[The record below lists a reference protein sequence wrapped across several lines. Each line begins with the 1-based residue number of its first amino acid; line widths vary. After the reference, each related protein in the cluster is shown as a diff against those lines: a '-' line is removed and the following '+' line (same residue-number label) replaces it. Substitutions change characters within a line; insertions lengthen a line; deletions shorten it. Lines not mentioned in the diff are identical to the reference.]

1 MTETSANHKSLA
13 LAVMLVSP
21 LFFAT
26 NLVFGRAVVGSVA
39 PFTLAF
45 TRWLLVALILLPA
58 MLGQRSVIASVFS
71 SHRRLVF
78 LLSFLGMWLC
88 GGVVYLGLENT
99 TATNATLIYATS
111 PVFIILIEAMFAG
124 RHIRWREAA
133 GSALALVGVSVIV
146 LRGDLNALLSMSF
159 NRGDLLILTAAI
171 AWAGYSILY
180 RSPGLSVLP
189 NVALLGLVAATG
201 AILLLPFAVYEYL
214 VGGPMPLTGYAW
226 INISGIVIFSS
237 LLAFSTFQFGL
248 RELGASLAGVFMYL
262 LPAYGVL
269 LARIVLGEAM
279 HAYHLT
285 GIAMIMGGVI
295 LATLPPRYFAR
306 FR

>member
-1 MTETSANHKSLA
+1 MTETLANRKSLA

-45 TRWLLVALILLPA
+45 IRWLLVASILLPA
-58 MLGQRSVIASVFS
+58 LAGQRTVIAGVFS

-78 LLSFLGMWLC
+78 LLGFLGMWLC

-159 NRGDLLILTAAI
+159 NRGDLLILVAAI

-180 RSPGLSVLP
+180 RSPALSVLP
-189 NVALLGLVAATG
+189 NVALLGLVAAAG
-201 AILLLPFAVYEYL
+201 AILLLPFAVSEYL
-214 VGGPMPLTGYAW
+214 AGGAMPLTGYAW
-226 INISGIVIFSS
+226 TNITGIVIFSS

-295 LATLPPRYFAR
+295 LATLPSRYFAR
-306 FR
+306 VR